1 MTLSYTYHDSPIGRL
16 LLAGTDTNL
25 CVLSFPSGSRAQD
38 PEENWQENKAPFSET
53 SRQLDDYF
61 DGKRLD
67 FDLPLLPHGT
77 TFQQSVWEQLVAIPY
92 GETISYGELATRIGN
107 RNASRAVGAANGAN
121 PIAVIIPCH
130 RVIGADRSM
139 TGFGGGVD
147 LKRRLL
153 NHELEYAPHTGDQGR
168 LF

>member
-1 MTLSYTYHDSPIGRL
+1 VSLSYTYHDSPIGPL
-16 LLAGTDTNL
+16 LLAGTATDL
-25 CVLSFPSGSRAQD
+25 RVLSFPRGSRARD
-38 PEENWQENKAPFSET
+38 PEDGWVEDKAPFAET

-61 DGKRLD
+61 AGKRLD
-67 FDLPLLPHGT
+67 FDLPLSPQGT
-77 TFQQSVWEQLVAIPY
+77 AFQQSVWEQLVAIPY

-139 TGFGGGVD
+139 TGFGGGID

-153 NHELEYAPHTGDQGR
+153 NHELDHAPHTGDQGR

>member
-1 MTLSYTYHDSPIGRL
+1 MALSYAYHDSPIGPL
-16 LLAGTDTNL
+16 LLAGTDTDL
-25 CVLSFPSGSRAQD
+25 CVLSFPSGSRARD
-38 PEENWQENKAPFSET
+38 PEEGWIENKAPFAET
-53 SRQLDDYF
+53 FRQLDDYF
-61 DGKRLD
+61 AGKRLD
-67 FDLPLLPHGT
+67 FDLPLCPQGT

-121 PIAVIIPCH
+121 PIAIIIPCH

-139 TGFGGGVD
+139 TGFGGGID

-153 NHELEYAPHTGDQGR
+153 NHELDYAPHTGDQGR